1 MNASRS
7 DGRQTARRRKRG
19 KMENKYYT
27 AGEIARIAGVSLRT
41 IRYYDAKGLLPP
53 VSHLENGYRCY
64 DKGSLALLQRIMML
78 KYLGFSLEQIQQ
90 LIAAQKEDSLDQ
102 EAILAHQKSLLLEKR
117 AQLDQLISTIEL
129 AQRCAQ
135 EDKWQ
140 VLVRCLNLLT
150 SEEKVL
156 EQYQNPDN
164 LQSRI
169 NIHAYS
175 TSTQG
180 WMEWVYERLALQP
193 GENVLELGC
202 GTGLLWMER
211 THLLPEGLRLTLTDR
226 SEEMLG
232 QTRQN
237 LAPYEEELA
246 ARNIRV
252 TYLVLDANSLELPA
266 ASYDRIIANHML
278 YHVQHRDACLAAVAR
293 ALKPQGVFY
302 CSTVGD
308 THMRELHQLVT
319 AFDPRI
325 DMPFKSLTGD
335 FHLENAEAQLL
346 KHFAH
351 VQRQDQDNDLIV
363 DDPQAIYD
371 YICSFPGNASLI
383 LEQRGQELLSLI
395 KDKLEQEGAMYI
407 HKSTGMFICRK

>member
-1 MNASRS
+1 MNK
-7 DGRQTARRRKRG
+7 Q
-19 KMENKYYT
+19 YYT

-41 IRYYDAKGLLPP
+41 IRFYDTKGLLPP
-53 VSHLENGYRCY
+53 ISHSESGYRYY
-64 DKGSLALLQRIMML
+64 DKSSVALLQRILML

-90 LIAAQKEDSLDQ
+90 LVAAQQADSLDQ
-102 EAILAHQKSLLLEKR
+102 ETILAQQKSLLLERKK
-117 AQLDQLISTIEL
+117 QLELLISTIEL
-129 AQRCAQ
+129 AQHSCE

-150 SEEKVL
+150 REEKVL
-156 EQYQNPDN
+156 EQYQNPEN
-164 LQSRI
+164 LNRRI
-169 NIHAYS
+169 NIHTYS
-175 TSTQG
+175 TSSQN

-193 GENVLELGC
+193 GETVLELGC

-211 THLLPEGLRLTLTDR
+211 IHLLPEGLHLILTDR
-226 SEEMLG
+226 SKEMLE

-237 LAPYEEELA
+237 LAPYEKELTS
-246 ARNIRV
+246 RRIRME
-252 TYLVLDANSLELPA
+252 YQVLDANTLELPA

-278 YHVQHRDACLAAVAR
+278 YHVEHRDACLAAIAR
-293 ALKPQGVFY
+293 ALTPKGTFY

-308 THMRELHQLVT
+308 THMQQLHELVT

-325 DMPFKSLTGD
+325 EMPFQNLTGA
-335 FHLENAEAQLL
+335 FHLENARPQLA

-351 VQRQDQDNDLIV
+351 VERQDQDNDLIV

-371 YICSFPGNASLI
+371 YIYSYPGNASLI
-383 LEQRGQELLSLI
+383 LEQRGPELLEMI
-395 KDKLEQEGAMYI
+395 QNKLSREGAMFI

>member
-1 MNASRS
+1 MNK
-7 DGRQTARRRKRG
+7 Q
-19 KMENKYYT
+19 YYT

-41 IRYYDAKGLLPP
+41 IRFYDTKGLLPP
-53 VSHLENGYRCY
+53 VSHSESGYRYY
-64 DKGSLALLQRIMML
+64 DKSSVTLLQRILML

-90 LIAAQKEDSLDQ
+90 LVAAQEADSLDQ
-102 EAILAHQKSLLLEKR
+102 DTILAQQKSLLLERKK
-117 AQLDQLISTIEL
+117 QLELLISTIEL
-129 AQRCAQ
+129 AQHSCE

-156 EQYQNPDN
+156 EQYQNPEN
-164 LQSRI
+164 LYRRI
-169 NIHAYS
+169 NIHTYS
-175 TSTQG
+175 TSSQS
-180 WMEWVYERLALQP
+180 WMEWVYERLAPQP
-193 GENVLELGC
+193 GETVLELGC

-211 THLLPEGLRLTLTDR
+211 THLLPERLQLILTDR
-226 SEEMLG
+226 SKEMLE

-246 ARNIRV
+246 ARQIRIR
-252 TYLVLDANSLELPA
+252 YQVLDADTLELPT

-278 YHVQHRDACLAAVAR
+278 YHVEHRDACLAAIAR
-293 ALKPQGVFY
+293 ALKPKGTFY

-308 THMRELHQLVT
+308 THMQELHELVI

-325 DMPFKSLTGD
+325 EMPFQNLTGA
-335 FHLENAEAQLL
+335 FHLENAGPQLA

-351 VQRQDQDNDLIV
+351 VERQDQDNDLIV

-371 YICSFPGNASLI
+371 YIYSYPGNASLI
-383 LEQRGQELLSLI
+383 LEQKGPELLEMI
-395 KDKLEQEGAMYI
+395 QDKLGREGAMFI
-407 HKSTGMFICRK
+407 HKSTGMFICAK

>member
-1 MNASRS
+1 
-7 DGRQTARRRKRG
+7 
-19 KMENKYYT
+19 MENKYYT
-27 AGEIARIAGVSLRT
+27 AGEMARIAGISLRT

-129 AQRCAQ
+129 AQHCAQ

-211 THLLPEGLRLTLTDR
+211 PHLLPEGLRLTLTDR

-246 ARNIRV
+246 ARNIRI
-252 TYLVLDANSLELPA
+252 TYLVLDANTLELPA

-293 ALKPQGVFY
+293 ALKPQGVF
-302 CSTVGD
+302 
-308 THMRELHQLVT
+308 T
-319 AFDPRI
+319 APQWGI
-325 DMPFKSLTGD
+325 PICGNCINWSQPSIP
-335 FHLENAEAQLL
+335 A
-346 KHFAH
+346 
-351 VQRQDQDNDLIV
+351 LIC
-363 DDPQAIYD
+363 PSKA
-371 YICSFPGNASLI
+371 
-383 LEQRGQELLSLI
+383 
-395 KDKLEQEGAMYI
+395 
-407 HKSTGMFICRK
+407 

>member
-1 MNASRS
+1 M
-7 DGRQTARRRKRG
+7 D
-19 KMENKYYT
+19 NKYYT

-41 IRYYDAKGLLPP
+41 IRYYDTKGLLPP

-64 DKGSLALLQRIMML
+64 DKGSLTLLQQIMML
-78 KYLGFSLEQIQQ
+78 KYLGFSLEQIRH
-90 LIAAQKEDSLDQ
+90 LIAAQKQDALDQ
-102 EAILAHQKSLLLEKR
+102 ETILAQQKNLLLERK
-117 AQLDQLISTIEL
+117 ALLEQLISTIEL
-129 AQRCAQ
+129 AQHSAQ

-156 EQYQNPDN
+156 EQYQDPKN
-164 LQSRI
+164 LTRRI
-169 NIHAYS
+169 NIHTYS
-175 TSTQG
+175 TSPQG

-193 GENVLELGC
+193 GETVLELGC

-211 THLLPEGLRLTLTDR
+211 TDQLPEGLHLILTDR
-226 SEEMLG
+226 SREMLE

-237 LAPYEEELA
+237 IAPYEKELTK
-246 ARNIRV
+246 RGVHIE
-252 TYLVLDANSLELPA
+252 YQVLDADALELPA

-278 YHVQHRDACLAAVAR
+278 YHVSHLENCLAAIAR
-293 ALKPQGVFY
+293 GLKPEGTFY

-319 AFDPRI
+319 EFDSRI
-325 DMPFKSLTGD
+325 EMPFQNLTGS
-335 FHLENAEAQLL
+335 FHLENAEPKLL
-346 KHFAH
+346 RHFAH

-371 YICSFPGNASLI
+371 YIYSFPGNAPLI
-383 LEQRGQELLSLI
+383 LEQRGEELLALLR
-395 KDKLEQEGAMYI
+395 DKLDREGAMFI
-407 HKSTGMFICRK
+407 HKSTGMFICTK

>member
-1 MNASRS
+1 
-7 DGRQTARRRKRG
+7 
-19 KMENKYYT
+19 MEKNYYT

-53 VSHLENGYRCY
+53 VSHMENGYRCY
-64 DKGSLALLQRIMML
+64 DEDSLALLQRILML
-78 KYLGFSLEQIQQ
+78 KYLGFSLEQVQR
-90 LIAAQKEDSLDQ
+90 LIAAQREDSLDQ
-102 EAILAHQKSLLLEKR
+102 QAILAHQRSLLLEKR

-129 AQRCAQ
+129 AQHCAT

-156 EQYQNPDN
+156 EQYQDPGN

-169 NIHAYS
+169 NIHSYS
-175 TSTQG
+175 TSAQSWFD
-180 WMEWVYERLALQP
+180 WMYERLALQP
-193 GENVLELGC
+193 GQTVLELGC

-246 ARNIRV
+246 ARDIQI
-252 TYLVLDANSLELPA
+252 TYRVLDANALELPA

-293 ALKPQGVFY
+293 ALMPGGVFY

-308 THMRELHQLVT
+308 THMRELHELVT

-325 DMPFKSLTGD
+325 DMPFQSLTGG
-335 FHLENAEAQLL
+335 FHLENAEPQLL

-351 VQRQDQDNDLIV
+351 VERQDQDNDLIV
-363 DDPQAIYD
+363 DNAQAIYD
-371 YICSFPGNASLI
+371 YIRSFPGNASLI
-383 LEQRGQELLSLI
+383 LEQRGRELLELI
-395 KDKLEQEGAMYI
+395 KDKLEREGAMFI
-407 HKSTGMFICRK
+407 HKSAGIFICKKQGNL